1 MPDDPPVRY
10 TEHASLRMRDHDILD
25 EEVELTLQAPSSRH
39 KRRKDGRVEARQRIN
54 KRTLLVIY
62 ERSANEI
69 LIISAMW
76 E

>member
-1 MPDDPPVRY
+1 MSDDPPVHY

-25 EEVELTLQAPSSRH
+25 EEVELALRAPRARH
-39 KRRKDGRVEARQRIN
+39 KRRKDGRAEARQRIN

-62 ERSANEI
+62 KRSADEI